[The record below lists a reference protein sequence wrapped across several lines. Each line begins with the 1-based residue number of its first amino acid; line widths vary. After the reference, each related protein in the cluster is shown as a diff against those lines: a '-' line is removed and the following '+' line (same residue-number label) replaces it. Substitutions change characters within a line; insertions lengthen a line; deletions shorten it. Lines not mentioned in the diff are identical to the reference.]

1 MTDYII
7 HNKNDLKQR
16 LNKFEEGG
24 NTIWDYALN
33 STPIGATYNLGN
45 FIGNKIKKELAYNIL
60 SQSPTP
66 NRNIP
71 ELIAGMVAD
80 GRGNYKGFIDNQG
93 IVNNTNK
100 DIIKEYLFGNGEGN
114 LIPMPQDEIR
124 GFTYDDY
131 INRTMSPEQKQN
143 FKWYKEPLVPI
154 AEGESLYFPKDVEPL
169 INDLTINKVG
179 LYREDPLKEDSS
191 IYQGKN
197 ENITTVDTGNFRY
210 NFGNYKVKD
219 SKGNYIEKPEIN
231 YTDIYDFEP
240 TDYKRLSTNNGTF
253 NDYITNLF

>member
-1 MTDYII
+1 MTNYII

-33 STPIGATYNLGN
+33 SIPIGATYKVGDL
-45 FIGNKIKKELAYNIL
+45 IGNKIKKELAYNIL
-60 SQSPTP
+60 SQSSTP

-80 GRGNYKGFIDNQG
+80 GRGNYKGFIDNYG

-114 LIPMPQDEIR
+114 LTPMPQNEIR

-131 INRTMSPEQKQN
+131 INRTMSPEQK
-143 FKWYKEPLVPI
+143 
-154 AEGESLYFPKDVEPL
+154 
-169 INDLTINKVG
+169 
-179 LYREDPLKEDSS
+179 
-191 IYQGKN
+191 
-197 ENITTVDTGNFRY
+197 
-210 NFGNYKVKD
+210 
-219 SKGNYIEKPEIN
+219 
-231 YTDIYDFEP
+231 
-240 TDYKRLSTNNGTF
+240 
-253 NDYITNLF
+253 